1 MTKIF
6 ESPDKG
12 KTVYAR
18 EFGTVD
24 KELSSYQVDYSDLYE
39 TEKIRIGKEELA
51 EEMLWRQIRLA
62 AKTNMTLHKAL
73 ERAKLLY
80 RLTKNGD

>member
-18 EFGTVD
+18 EFGESEKT
-24 KELSSYQVDYSDLYE
+24 LYMEDGKPIVE
-39 TEKIRIGKEELA
+39 TPKEEVK
-51 EEMLWRQIRLA
+51 QDG
-62 AKTNMTLHKAL
+62 N
-73 ERAKLLY
+73 
-80 RLTKNGD
+80 D

>member
-24 KELSSYQVDYSDLYE
+24 KELSSYQVDYADPHE
-39 TEKIRIGKEELA
+39 AEKIRIGKEDLA

-80 RLTKNGD
+80 TD

>member
-18 EFGTVD
+18 EFGESEKTLYMEDGKPV
-24 KELSSYQVDYSDLYE
+24 ELDDS
-39 TEKIRIGKEELA
+39 TEPKVWTEDG
-51 EEMLWRQIRLA
+51 
-62 AKTNMTLHKAL
+62 N
-73 ERAKLLY
+73 
-80 RLTKNGD
+80 D

>member
-18 EFGTVD
+18 EFGSTD
-24 KELSSYQVDYSDLYE
+24 KELSSYQVDYADPYE
-39 TEKIRIGKEELA
+39 VEKIRIGKEDLA
-51 EEMLWRQIRLA
+51 EDTLWWQIRLA

-80 RLTKNGD
+80 RLTKHGD